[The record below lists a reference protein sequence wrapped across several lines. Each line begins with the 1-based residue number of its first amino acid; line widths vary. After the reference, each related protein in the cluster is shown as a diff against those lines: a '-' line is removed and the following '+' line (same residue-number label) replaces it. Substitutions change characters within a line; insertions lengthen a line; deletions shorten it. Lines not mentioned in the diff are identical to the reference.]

1 MRGCTT
7 TCTTHAAASSHAR
20 AVTGRGEIDGLRSR
34 IIDTV
39 DDIVQLRRPPPA
51 AARELERLRT
61 ELVTLGAALD
71 PFVGLAAEWDYDPDR
86 RDELERQILNA
97 AETLRRNF
105 DT

>member
-1 MRGCTT
+1 M
-7 TCTTHAAASSHAR
+7 
-20 AVTGRGEIDGLRSR
+20 
-34 IIDTV
+34 
-39 DDIVQLRRPPPA
+39 

-71 PFVGLAAEWDYDPDR
+71 PFVGLAAEWDYDPER